1 VEVSF
6 FDFHN
11 FVIMPRVRQF
21 DEQEVLTKAMEL
33 FWKKGYHAT
42 SMDDLVKFAGIN
54 RASLYSIFGGKKKLF
69 NKALEH
75 YRATNRNEIGRF
87 LSQQPQVKE
96 GLRKLFYNLID
107 ETFADQDCKG
117 CFVVNTTTELI
128 PGDDEMQT
136 KLRENRDTI
145 QKAFY
150 GFLLK
155 GAEAGQISADK
166 DLKAIA
172 NLLFTFFNG
181 FRVIG
186 KIADDA
192 QELQASVD
200 TILQL
205 LD

>member
-1 VEVSF
+1 MEVSF
-6 FDFHN
+6 FGFHN
-11 FVIMPRVRQF
+11 FVIMPRLRQF

-54 RASLYSIFGGKKKLF
+54 RASLYSIFGGKKELF

-75 YRATNRNEIGRF
+75 YRSTNSNAIERF
-87 LSQQPQVKE
+87 LSHQTQTKE
-96 GLRKLFYNLID
+96 GLRKLFYNLIE
-107 ETFADQDCKG
+107 ETLTDQDCKG

-136 KLRENRDTI
+136 KLRANRDAM
-145 QKAFY
+145 QKAFH

-155 GAEAGQISADK
+155 GAETGQISADK
-166 DLKAIA
+166 DLKTIA

-192 QELQASVD
+192 QELQTSVD